1 MVIKNIKITIV
12 RNISSKIRSHLRFN
26 LSIIIPE
33 NKAIIKPGVV
43 AVAIILPS
51 ANSEPVSWS
60 TNQLIEIILKP
71 NPTREMIFP
80 KKNNEKVG
88 LFNNLIM
95 KIDL

>member
-1 MVIKNIKITIV
+1 MIKNIKITIV
-12 RNISSKIRSHLRFN
+12 RNISSRIRSHLRFN

-43 AVAIILPS
+43 AVANILPS

-60 TNQLIEIILKP
+60 TNQLTEITLKP
-71 NPTREMIFP
+71 NPIREIIFP

-88 LFNNLIM
+88 FFSNLIT
-95 KIDL
+95 KIN